1 MRNSIQMFGKKKKN
15 HSEGNQML
23 EEVANRGT
31 PSLDIFK
38 TGKQVNKSLTTCGLA
53 LSKGQGI

>member
-1 MRNSIQMFGKKKKN
+1 
-15 HSEGNQML
+15 ML
-23 EEVANRGT
+23 EEVANRGS